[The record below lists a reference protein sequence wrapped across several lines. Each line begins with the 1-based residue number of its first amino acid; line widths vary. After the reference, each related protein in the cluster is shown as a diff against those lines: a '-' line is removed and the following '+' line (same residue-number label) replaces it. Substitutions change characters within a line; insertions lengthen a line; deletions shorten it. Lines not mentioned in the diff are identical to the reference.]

1 MTPNEI
7 DEMLEGWRAARRGL
21 VEDVSLYLVGQD
33 EDDTQ
38 AFLHF
43 WNDKMEAEFL
53 ALDSSERGIFI
64 WRLINDAMMRQH
76 EIERAAVRGSS
87 RLN

>member
-1 MTPNEI
+1 
-7 DEMLEGWRAARRGL
+7 
-21 VEDVSLYLVGQD
+21 LYLVGQD

-53 ALDSSERGIFI
+53 ALDSSERGIFM
-64 WRLINDAMMRQH
+64 WRLINDAMIRQH
-76 EIERAAVRGSS
+76 EIERGAARVSAM
-87 RLN
+87 LN

>member
-21 VEDVSLYLVGQD
+21 VDVSLYLVGQD

-53 ALDSSERGIFI
+53 ALDSSERGIFM
-64 WRLINDAMMRQH
+64 WRLINDAMIRQH
-76 EIERAAVRGSS
+76 EIERGAARVSAM
-87 RLN
+87 LN

>member
-21 VEDVSLYLVGQD
+21 VEDVSLYLVGQH

-43 WNDKMEAEFL
+43 WNDKMEDEFL
-53 ALDSSERGIFI
+53 ALDSSERGIFM
-64 WRLINDAMMRQH
+64 WRLINDAMIRQH
-76 EIERAAVRGSS
+76 EIERGAARVSAM
-87 RLN
+87 LN